1 MLFRSSALT
10 GQGTDKLLDAIQ
22 ARLAQRRVVLDLFV
36 DPADG
41 AGMSWLYRHTEV
53 MEKSLGADGRMALT
67 VRVDPTRTEAV
78 KAKFPMH

>member
-1 MLFRSSALT
+1 VSAAT
-10 GQGTDKLLDAIQ
+10 GEGIENLITAIE
-22 ARLAQRRVVLDLFV
+22 ARLAATRVTIDLAL

-53 MEKSLGADGRMALT
+53 MEKSLAENGKMAMT
-67 VRVDPTRTEAV
+67 VRVDPTRTETV

>member
-1 MLFRSSALT
+1 M
-10 GQGTDKLLDAIQ
+10 
-22 ARLAQRRVVLDLFV
+22 VLDLVV

-41 AGMSWLYRHTEV
+41 AGMSWLHRHTEV
-53 MEKSLGADGRMALT
+53 MEKSLGEDGKMAMT

>member
-1 MLFRSSALT
+1 LS
-10 GQGTDKLLDAIQ
+10 GQGIDDLVKAIET
-22 ARLAQRRVVLDLFV
+22 RLGLRRVVLDLIV

-53 MEKSLGADGRMALT
+53 MEKSLGDNGKMAIT
-67 VRVDPTRTEAV
+67 VRVDPTRTETV

>member
-1 MLFRSSALT
+1 
-10 GQGTDKLLDAIQ
+10 
-22 ARLAQRRVVLDLFV
+22 VVLDLIV

-53 MEKSLGADGRMALT
+53 MEKSLGDNGKMAIT
-67 VRVDPTRTEAV
+67 VRVDPTRTETV